1 MPKQLWIASIFLLVA
16 VSNSNLFAQLTADAS
31 LAGVV
36 KDSTGAVVA
45 DARVKLEST
54 GTGATRETTTNAA
67 GEYRFDLVSAGTYR
81 VTISMAGFQ
90 TQVLEKVVL
99 AVGQTTTNNA
109 TLAVGQQTQTVM
121 VEGS

>member
-1 MPKQLWIASIFLLVA
+1 MPKQLWIASLFLLIA
-16 VSNSNLFAQLTADAS
+16 VSNSNLIAQLTADAS

-45 DARVKLEST
+45 DARVKLQST
-54 GTGATRETTTNAA
+54 ATGATRETSTNAA
-67 GEYRFDLVSAGTYR
+67 GEYRFDLVSAGMYR

-90 TQVLEKVVL
+90 TQVMEKVVL

-109 TLAVGQQTQTVM
+109 TLAVGQQTQTVT
-121 VEGS
+121 V